1 LKSTPYFEYAEKP
14 ALVSIRVRMRNS
26 SQAATPSEFA
36 TAALR
41 RGLMVAA
48 LSSATML
55 YSTLASALGMG
66 DITLHSAL
74 NQPLNAEIELVE
86 TAGLSADDVVA
97 RLASPEEFARAGVD
111 RVFFFND
118 LRFTPVIRG
127 NRGVIH
133 VVSSKPV
140 TEPYLQFLV
149 QVLRPGGDMLHEYTL
164 LLDPATS
171 AAGRAAVAGRAQAA
185 AVQATE
191 QSRMPVAPPVALQ
204 GKRYSVV
211 GGDTLNSIARRM
223 QGSGASASAGR
234 LADGIKSLNP
244 QAFPNGDSTA
254 LKVGQSLLLPDAANV
269 PNGNPTAAV
278 TPPVSPAPP
287 AAEVQRGAEQLASA
301 AIENQILTKTV
312 EDLRSQL
319 QGQQVSIDGK
329 DKQIVAL
336 QTELAERQTAAQPVS
351 VAPVPAPFAAAPGPE
366 PQEDSLLTSP
376 LMWGAVAILLLLL
389 GLAWSVRRNRHKQTA
404 PQPVSA
410 DPALI
415 KPARASVVPVSE
427 PPVTAARVVA
437 PTPSPAAS
445 RPAAVR
451 SGAGSNDALDG
462 VSIYIAYGRFAEAM
476 GILRTAL
483 AKQPERTDIRIRILE
498 LLAEQGD
505 SAGFAQEE
513 QLALE
518 NGVSAE
524 ELQQIRS
531 RYPKLQPAEDA
542 SVKPAVLA
550 AAPAV
555 AAITPVAMALDEPAQ
570 LDENAAAALNPEPA
584 DEFQLNL
591 DDLSMDADWDLVDP
605 FEKPKTLRT
614 ETPVEPTVAQDPEFA
629 SNLTQLPE
637 VQEIPDDRFLS
648 DFPEEEVLVV
658 ESNSDALDD
667 AFLDGFMDE
676 SGEFDLL
683 DLDEVP
689 LSKVNQAQVLIDD
702 GDIEGARALL
712 LEVLEESDEEHQQ
725 TARDLL
731 AGL

>member
-1 LKSTPYFEYAEKP
+1 MQKP
-14 ALVSIRVRMRNS
+14 VLVSIRVRMRNS
-26 SQAATPSEFA
+26 SQAATPSGFA
-36 TAALR
+36 KTAFR
-41 RGLMVAA
+41 RGLMIAA
-48 LSSATML
+48 LSSVSML
-55 YSTLASALGMG
+55 YSTLAAALGMG

-86 TAGLSADDVVA
+86 TAGLSAEDVVA

-127 NRGVIH
+127 NRGVIR

-171 AAGRAAVAGRAQAA
+171 AAGRMAVAGRAQSSAA
-185 AVQATE
+185 QVAA

-204 GKRYSVV
+204 GKRYAVV

-223 QGSGASASAGR
+223 QGSGANAASGR
-234 LADGIKSLNP
+234 LADGIKALNP
-244 QAFPNGDSTA
+244 QAFPNGESTA
-254 LKVGQSLLLPDAANV
+254 LKVGQSLLLPDAAV
-269 PNGNPTAAV
+269 LPTGNSAPVTSTASTAS
-278 TPPVSPAPP
+278 TSPP
-287 AAEVQRGAEQLASA
+287 ASEVQRGAEQLAAA
-301 AIENQILTKTV
+301 AIESQVLTKTV
-312 EDLRSQL
+312 EDLRNQL
-319 QGQQVSIDGK
+319 QGLQESVDGK

-336 QTELAERQTAAQPVS
+336 KTELAERQTA
-351 VAPVPAPFAAAPGPE
+351 VAPPASVVAPAPVVVPPAGE
-366 PQEDSLLTSP
+366 PQSDSVLTSP
-376 LMWGAVAILLLLL
+376 LLWGALAIALLLL
-389 GLAWSVRRNRHKQTA
+389 GLAWSVRRNRRKQSM
-404 PQPVSA
+404 PQPISA
-410 DPALI
+410 DPTLI
-415 KPARASVVPVSE
+415 KPARSPVLPVYDAPAVASKVAAPVAA
-427 PPVTAARVVA
+427 PAPARVA
-437 PTPSPAAS
+437 PS
-445 RPAAVR
+445 RQA
-451 SGAGSNDALDG
+451 AGSSDALDG

-476 GILRTAL
+476 GILRGAQ

-513 QLALE
+513 QLALQ
-518 NGVSAE
+518 NGVEAQQ
-524 ELQQIRS
+524 LQDIRS
-531 RYPKLQPAEDA
+531 RYPQL
-542 SVKPAVLA
+542 KPAGQVSDVTSSVTAAVVA
-550 AAPAV
+550 AAVVPAV
-555 AAITPVAMALDEPAQ
+555 VAEEVPPAQ
-570 LDENAAAALNPEPA
+570 LDESAAAALNPQPA

-605 FEKPKTLRT
+605 FEKPKSVTQA
-614 ETPVEPTVAQDPEFA
+614 EPEPEHDHGFA

-637 VQEIPDDRFLS
+637 VQEITDDRFLS
-648 DFPEEEVLVV
+648 DFPEEDGVI

-667 AFLDGFMDE
+667 AFLDGFMDD

-683 DLDEVP
+683 DIDEVP

-702 GDIEGARALL
+702 GDVEAARELL
-712 LEVLEESDEEHQQ
+712 QQVIEESDEEHQQ